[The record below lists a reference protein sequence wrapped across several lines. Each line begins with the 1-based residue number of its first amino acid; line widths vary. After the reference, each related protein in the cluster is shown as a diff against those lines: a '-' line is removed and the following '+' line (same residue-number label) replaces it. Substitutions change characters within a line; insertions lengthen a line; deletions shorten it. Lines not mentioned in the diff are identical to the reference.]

1 MNIGQAI
8 KILRTKRQV
17 TQRDLAIG
25 AGVSQGFLSLVE
37 KGKREPGFELIE
49 RVANVLRVPPQLV
62 FLLACEGPPR
72 GRRYARPLQTIAR
85 ILDDLVRACTP
96 SK

>member
-8 KILRTKRQV
+8 KTLRTRRRV
-17 TQRDLAIG
+17 TQHELAAG

-37 KGKREPGFELIE
+37 KGKREPGFEFIE
-49 RVANVLRVPPQLV
+49 KIARKLQIPPHLVL
-62 FLLACEGPPR
+62 LLACETYPK
-72 GRRYARPLQTIAR
+72 GRRYSRPLQTIAR
-85 ILDDLVRACTP
+85 ALDELLRAYAP